1 MMNFRINMIR
11 TTGKNDSSTSRLFQV
26 PKGFFS
32 LLLHIL
38 THLCKFFPCCMCR
51 CFDLFCRNILKHF
64 NQAIRQNCF
73 CRKCHKRIHK
83 FNARIFQFIHVVLDI
98 FCIRCN
104 DRAVVMIYCIWKFIT
119 LIWHTWIENKLH
131 TFFDQPAYM
140 TMCQFCRITF

>member
-1 MMNFRINMIR
+1 MIR

-38 THLCKFFPCCMCR
+38 THLCKFFPRCMSCR
-51 CFDLFCRNILKHF
+51 FNFVSRDILKHLHKT
-64 NQAIRQNCF
+64 ICQNCF

-98 FCIRCN
+98 FCIGCN